1 MNKQFENYFLKALYN
16 AKVEQITQTYQE
28 KGFSCQTLVKR
39 DDVQFDV
46 IAENHEKAIAFEI
59 QVAPAQAMLKDV
71 EKRHEKAK
79 ALGYNFRV
87 ITINKPTNPVIAINW
102 LNQALSNYLENN
114 PPEIIQ
120 SQTHPVHYEQV
131 KTEIQSIE
139 INELDTLVHVEG
151 GIYIDFQ
158 CEEDRLI
165 SETLPFEGDISLNLF
180 EKSIKQAKLNIDD
193 SLTYQHPTR

>member
-16 AKVEQITQTYQE
+16 AKVEQITQTYRE
-28 KGFSCQTLVKR
+28 KGFSCQTNVNI

-59 QVAPAQAMLKDV
+59 QVAPVQAILKDV

-79 ALGYNFRV
+79 ALGYNFRM
-87 ITINKPTNPVIAINW
+87 IKINKPTNPVIAINW
-102 LNQALSNYLENN
+102 LNQALFNYLENN
-114 PPEIIQ
+114 PPSIIR
-120 SQTHPVHYEQV
+120 SQAYPAHCEQV

-151 GIYIDFQ
+151 GIYVDFQ
-158 CEEDRLI
+158 CSEDRLI
-165 SETLPFEGDISLNLF
+165 SETFPFEGDISLNLL
-180 EKSIKQAKLNIDD
+180 EKSIKHAKLNIDD
-193 SLTYQHPTR
+193 SLRY

>member
-16 AKVEQITQTYQE
+16 AKVEQITQTYRE
-28 KGFSCQTLVKR
+28 KGFSCQTHVQM
-39 DDVQFDV
+39 DDIQFDV

-59 QVAPAQAMLKDV
+59 QVAPAQAMLKEV

-102 LNQALSNYLENN
+102 LNQALFNYLENN
-114 PPEIIQ
+114 PPDIIQ
-120 SQTHPVHYEQV
+120 SQAYPVRYEQV

-151 GIYIDFQ
+151 GIYVDFQ
-158 CEEDRLI
+158 CGEDSLI
-165 SETLPFEGDISLNLF
+165 SETLPFEGEISLNLF

-193 SLTYQHPTR
+193 SLRY

>member
-1 MNKQFENYFLKALYN
+1 MNKQFENYFLKALYD

-28 KGFSCQTLVKR
+28 KGFSCKTRLKM

-46 IAENHEKAIAFEI
+46 IAENDEKTIAFEI
-59 QVAPAQAMLKDV
+59 QVAPSQEMRKEV

-102 LNQALSNYLENN
+102 LNQALFNYIENN
-114 PPEIIQ
+114 PPEIIR
-120 SQTHPVHYEQV
+120 SQAYPVHYEQV

-151 GIYIDFQ
+151 GIDVDFQ
-158 CEEDRLI
+158 SEENRLI
-165 SETLPFEGDISLNLF
+165 SETLPFEGEISLNLF
-180 EKSIKQAKLNIDD
+180 DKSVKQAKLNIEND
-193 SLTYQHPTR
+193 LGF

>member
-28 KGFSCQTLVKR
+28 KGFSCQTHVNM
-39 DDVQFDV
+39 DNVQFDV
-46 IAENHEKAIAFEI
+46 IAKNHEKAIAFEI
-59 QVAPAQAMLKDV
+59 QVAPAQAMPKEV

-102 LNQALSNYLENN
+102 LNQALFNYLENN
-114 PPEIIQ
+114 PPAIIRA
-120 SQTHPVHYEQV
+120 QTYPIHYEQV
-131 KTEIQSIE
+131 KTEIQAIE
-139 INELDTLVHVEG
+139 ITELDTLVHVEG
-151 GIYIDFQ
+151 GLYVNFQ
-158 CEEDRLI
+158 YEEDRLI
-165 SETLPFEGDISLNLF
+165 SETFPFEGDISLNLF

-193 SLTYQHPTR
+193 SLRY

>member
-16 AKVEQITQTYQE
+16 AKVEQITQSYQE
-28 KGFSCQTLVKR
+28 KGFSCQTHVNM

-46 IAENHEKAIAFEI
+46 IAENPEKAIAFDI
-59 QVAPAQAMLKDV
+59 QVAPTQVMPKEV

-102 LNQALSNYLENN
+102 LNQALFNYLENN
-114 PPEIIQ
+114 PPEFIQ
-120 SQTHPVHYEQV
+120 SQVYPVHYEQV
-131 KTEIQSIE
+131 KTEIQSIQ
-139 INELDTLVHVEG
+139 INELETLVHVEG
-151 GIYIDFQ
+151 GIYVDFQ
-158 CEEDRLI
+158 CEEDRFF

-193 SLTYQHPTR
+193 SLRY